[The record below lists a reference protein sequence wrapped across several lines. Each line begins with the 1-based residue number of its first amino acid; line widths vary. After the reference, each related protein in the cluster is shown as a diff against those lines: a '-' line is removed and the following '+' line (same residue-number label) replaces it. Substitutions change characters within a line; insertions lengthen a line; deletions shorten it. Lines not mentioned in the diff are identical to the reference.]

1 MGRKFHLTPAGGELS
16 GSLGRW
22 ACQLRPSAKVS
33 ATPFLS
39 GRHLTPLLPPFCR
52 VSGASATQWGV
63 LLSYQSSGPM
73 LANALR
79 EEEEPSV
86 GFISVGFSSVQD
98 LDSSIT
104 LCLGSSLV
112 SLN

>member
-1 MGRKFHLTPAGGELS
+1 MGLWEGGPVSFSRVLRFQPHPS
-16 GSLGRW
+16 SLGDT
-22 ACQLRPSAKVS
+22 L
-33 ATPFLS
+33 L
-39 GRHLTPLLPPFCR
+39 HLLPPFCR
-52 VSGASATQWGV
+52 VSDASATQWGV
-63 LLSYQSSGPM
+63 LLSCQSSGPM
-73 LANALR
+73 LVNPLR

-86 GFISVGFSSVQD
+86 GFISVGFSSVQG